1 MCSST
6 CCAESSKNFHRGCT
20 FLLPS
25 SFLNTFLFDFYIRIW
40 IIQEIAISLQP
51 LQKSIAVQYARK
63 ARMAESVDA
72 LVSNTNVRKDV
83 PVRPRLRVPKTL
95 VECFLRGFFCF
106 LSPHFPH
113 TKENTKIQRLANFTT
128 SNPSFRISTS
138 LFHQHGPMIKPKLE
152 DLY

>member
-83 PVRPRLRVPKTL
+83 PVRPRLRVPANGL
-95 VECFLRGFFCF
+95 QISVGHFYIRF
-106 LSPHFPH
+106 SPHLTIILQDTPVQSLH
-113 TKENTKIQRLANFTT
+113 
-128 SNPSFRISTS
+128 RI
-138 LFHQHGPMIKPKLE
+138 LFFYIIA
-152 DLY
+152 